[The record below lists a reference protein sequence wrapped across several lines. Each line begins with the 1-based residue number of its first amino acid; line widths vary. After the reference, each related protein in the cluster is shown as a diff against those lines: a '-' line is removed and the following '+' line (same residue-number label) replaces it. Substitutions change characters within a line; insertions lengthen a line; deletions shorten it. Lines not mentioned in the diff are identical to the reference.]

1 MKFNKLLTYFFSM
14 LLLVSCASKRQNKKD
29 DGKIDFTFLQL
40 NDVYEI
46 APIQGGAFGGMA
58 RVETVHK
65 ALLKENKNTML
76 FMAGDFL
83 NPSLIGTLKVGG
95 AQVKGKQMVEVM
107 NAMNFDLVAFGN
119 HEFDISRKNL
129 QKRLNES
136 TFPWISA
143 NVKLK
148 TKETEVS
155 FYKEVNGTKQD
166 VHKTFIKEFTDN
178 DGTTIKVGFISVC
191 IPSNPKK
198 HVVYGNMFV
207 QARASYAAL
216 KDKVDVVFGLTHVKL
231 ANDKRIAKLIPNL
244 PLIMGGHEHT
254 NSLNFVG
261 DVQISKADA
270 NAKTVFV
277 HRISYDKKTKK
288 TLVKSALKEI
298 DATIKEDKKVAAIV
312 TKWQDI
318 LNTKLKDIISNPAEV
333 VYTANI
339 PLDGRDAPI
348 RSTQTNLGSVIT
360 KAMSFGFNDA
370 VDAALVNGGSIRI
383 DDQLSDAITAVDIFR
398 VLPYGG
404 AVLKV
409 DITGRL
415 LKRVLQYGKLA
426 EGTGAYLQRYNA
438 VLIDKV
444 WYIRGKSLN
453 EAKTYTVAFS
463 EYLLKGFDIP
473 FLSDKSAGVLKIY
486 KPLGKELS
494 TDIRKVVI
502 AYLKLETKK
511 RVLK

>member
-1 MKFNKLLTYFFSM
+1 MKIIKIFLLFVIILT
-14 LLLVSCASKRQNKKD
+14 SCKKN
-29 DGKIDFTFLQL
+29 DGVINFTFLQL

-65 ALLKENKNTML
+65 DLLKENKNTML

-95 AQVKGKQMVEVM
+95 ERVKGKQMVEVM

-119 HEFDISRKNL
+119 HEFDVSKDDL

-136 TFPWISA
+136 NFPWISA

-148 TKETEVS
+148 TKDTVSS
-155 FYKEVNGTKQD
+155 FYKERKGQQQPVN
-166 VHKTFIKEFTDN
+166 KTFVKEFTDA
-178 DGTTIKVGFISVC
+178 DGTKIKIGFISVC
-191 IPSNPKK
+191 IPSTPKD
-198 HVVYGNMFV
+198 HVEYGSMF
-207 QARASYAAL
+207 AEAKASYADL
-216 KDKVDVVFGLTHVKL
+216 KDRVDLVFGLTHVKL
-231 ANDKRIAKLIPNL
+231 ANDKKIAKLLPNL
-244 PLIMGGHEHT
+244 PLIMGGHEHE
-254 NSLNFVG
+254 NSINFVG

-288 TLVKSALKEI
+288 TLVTSELKEI
-298 DATIKEDKKVAAIV
+298 NIAIKEDEKVAAIV

-318 LNTKLKDIISNPAEV
+318 LNAKLKDIIKNPAEV

-339 PLDGRDAPI
+339 PLDGRDAAI
-348 RSTQTNLGSVIT
+348 RSIQTNLGSVIT

-370 VDAALVNGGSIRI
+370 LDAALVNGGSIRI

-426 EGTGAYLQRYNA
+426 KGTGAYLQRYNA
-438 VLIDKV
+438 TVVDKA
-444 WYIRGKSLN
+444 WYIKGKSLN

-463 EYLLKGFDIP
+463 DYLLKGFDIP

-486 KPLGKELS
+486 KPSEKELS
-494 TDIRKVVI
+494 ADIRKVVI

-511 RVLK
+511 RAN